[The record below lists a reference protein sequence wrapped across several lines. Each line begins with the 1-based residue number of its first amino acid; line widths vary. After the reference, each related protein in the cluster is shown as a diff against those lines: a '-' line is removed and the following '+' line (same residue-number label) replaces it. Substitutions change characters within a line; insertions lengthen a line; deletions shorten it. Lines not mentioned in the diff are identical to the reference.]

1 MGAEEGDGRLAEVAI
16 IVVFACAFA
25 KVRGEGDCG
34 TGKESIATLADSP
47 AKAMAECFIGGK
59 GHGFEKIMM
68 DVAMMLLKTLWIS
81 RWMDLTEIIFVV
93 ALCGLWIKRA
103 VG

>member
-68 DVAMMLLKTLWIS
+68 DVAMMLLKTLDGLED
-81 RWMDLTEIIFVV
+81 RLGEVGAV
-93 ALCGLWIKRA
+93 ATVFDNA
-103 VG
+103 